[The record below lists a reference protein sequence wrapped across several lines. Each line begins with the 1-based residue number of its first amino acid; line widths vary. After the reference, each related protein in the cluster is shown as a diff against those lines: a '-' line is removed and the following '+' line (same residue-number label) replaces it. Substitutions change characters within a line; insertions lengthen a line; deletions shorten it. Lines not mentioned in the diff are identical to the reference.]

1 MTLETIAPIVPSASS
16 ALGAMA
22 ILFLA
27 ALFSPSAER
36 GGWRL
41 GRNRARH
48 RPGAGPSRR
57 AEAEQD
63 AELARMRI
71 NLLLAAVAT
80 AALAVAASVAAVH
93 FGSRSAP
100 GSMFPMLGHDDL
112 SLVSILIVGGAA
124 ALVIW
129 LSTSRLTSI
138 RVPYGEYYALVL
150 LGLAGGFAALQAENT
165 MVLFLGLE
173 VMGVS
178 ASVLIAVERG
188 KEHGLEAAF
197 KAFLSN
203 VVAAGILLFG
213 IFFLFGATGHF
224 DYAGLRGTLDPE
236 QPIALAGL
244 ALVFAGLAMKLA
256 LAPFHQWLPDVLEGS
271 STSIGAY
278 FSVCVVVTVVLS
290 WLRFVLHALPEH
302 GSLMAPAFAALG
314 VASIAIGNA
323 MGLAQRNVKR
333 MLGWLVVAQVGTWML
348 LFAVGGPG
356 AYGALLFY
364 LLAYALVMVGSFGVL
379 MTLKGGGREMERL
392 EHFAGIAESRKGLAA
407 IMTLFMLAL
416 AGAPGTVGFWARW
429 QLVDAL
435 VAAGQLWLAVV
446 ALLGTVVSF
455 YICMRVPVMMYM
467 RESPEEQPTESST
480 TELAVLLLCAGVILG
495 LGFWPD
501 PVLPGG
507 GMRLFEF
514 LRLSAH

>member
-1 MTLETIAPIVPSASS
+1 MTLESIAPIVPSA
-16 ALGAMA
+16 AAAGGAML
-22 ILFLA
+22 ILLLTGILSSFTG
-27 ALFSPSAER
+27 R
-36 GGWRL
+36 TGGQRR
-41 GRNRARH
+41 RNRAR
-48 RPGAGPSRR
+48 RPSGASPSRR
-57 AEAEQD
+57 AEAEQA

-71 NLLLAAVAT
+71 NLLLAAIAT
-80 AALAVAASVAAVH
+80 AALAFAGFVATAH
-93 FGSRSAP
+93 FGPAAAP
-100 GSMFPMLGHDDL
+100 ASLFPMLGHDRL
-112 SLVSILIVGGAA
+112 ALVSILGVGSAA

-178 ASVLIAVERG
+178 ASILIAVERG

-197 KAFLSN
+197 KAFLGN
-203 VVAAGILLFG
+203 VVAAGTLLFG

-224 DYAGLRGTLDPE
+224 DYAGLRGTLDP
-236 QPIALAGL
+236 QQRMALAGL
-244 ALVFAGLAMKLA
+244 ALVLAGLAMKLA

-271 STSIGAY
+271 STSVGAY
-278 FSVCVVVTVVLS
+278 FSVCVVVTVVLA
-290 WLRFVLHALPEH
+290 WLRFLLHALPDH
-302 GSLMAPAFAALG
+302 ASLMAPAFAALG

-323 MGLAQRNVKR
+323 MAAAQRNVKR
-333 MLGWLVVAQVGTWML
+333 MLGWLVVAQVGTWVL
-348 LFAVGGPG
+348 LFTVAGPV
-356 AYGALLFY
+356 AHGALLFY
-364 LLAYALVMVGSFGVL
+364 LLAYVLVMVGCFGVL

-392 EHFAGIAESRKGLAA
+392 EHFAGIAESRRGLAA

-429 QLVDAL
+429 HLVDAL
-435 VAAGQLWLAVV
+435 VGGGQVWLGAA
-446 ALLGTVVSF
+446 ALLGTLVSF

-467 RESPEEQPTESST
+467 RESPEDLPTESST
-480 TELAVLLLCAGVILG
+480 TELAVLLLCAGVILA

-501 PVLPGG
+501 PGVPGSG
-507 GMRLFEF
+507 TRLLEF
-514 LRLSAH
+514 LQLSAR

>member
-1 MTLETIAPIVPSASS
+1 MTLESIAPIVPSASS
-16 ALGAMA
+16 ALGAML

-27 ALFSPSAER
+27 ALFSSSVERGSGRRGSRETRHRSAE
-36 GGWRL
+36 GL
-41 GRNRARH
+41 
-48 RPGAGPSRR
+48 SRR
-57 AEAEQD
+57 AAEEQD

-71 NLLLAAVAT
+71 NLLLAVVAT
-80 AALAVAASVAAVH
+80 AALALAGWVAVQQL
-93 FGSRSAP
+93 GSAP
-100 GSMFPMLGHDDL
+100 VASPMFPMLGQDGL
-112 SLVSILIVGGAA
+112 AAISILIVGGAA
-124 ALVIW
+124 TLVIW

-138 RVPYGEYYALVL
+138 RIPYGEYYALLL
-150 LGLAGGFAALQAENT
+150 LGLAGGFAAMQAENT

-197 KAFLSN
+197 KAFLNN

-213 IFFLFGATGHF
+213 IFFLYGATGHF
-224 DYAGLRGTLDPE
+224 DYAGIRETLDPE
-236 QPIALAGL
+236 QRVALAGL

-256 LAPFHQWLPDVLEGS
+256 LVPFHQWLPDVQEGA

-278 FSVCVVVTVVLS
+278 FSVCVIVTVVLS
-290 WLRFVLHALPEH
+290 WLRFVLHALPET
-302 GSLMAPAFAALG
+302 GSLLAPVFAALG
-314 VASIAIGNA
+314 VASIVVANA
-323 MGLAQRNVKR
+323 MGLMQRNVKR
-333 MLGWLVVAQVGTWML
+333 MFGWLVVAQVGTWML
-348 LFAVGGPG
+348 LFTVGGPG

-379 MTLKGGGREMERL
+379 MTLKGGGRELERL

-429 QLVDAL
+429 HLVGAL
-435 VAAGQLWLAVV
+435 VAGGKMWLAVV
-446 ALLGTVVSF
+446 AVLGSLVSF

-467 RESPEEQPTESST
+467 RESPEEPPTESST
-480 TELAVLLLCAGVILG
+480 TELAVLLLCAGIILA
-495 LGFWPD
+495 LGVWPD
-501 PVLPGG
+501 PLLSPG

-514 LRLSAH
+514 LQFSAR